1 MELRQLRYFVSVVDA
16 GSITRA
22 CDSLHV
28 VQSAVS
34 HQLRLLEEEIGCA
47 LLVRSAAGVT
57 PTPAGTVLYR
67 DARGILKQVADA
79 KLSASFED
87 SRVAGSVAIGM
98 ASSTA
103 RMCAMPILAAIR
115 RAYPEV
121 MLSIHEGL
129 SSRLTGSLI
138 AGRLDLVVVYASEAT
153 AKVQTTFIARE
164 PFYFATTDPAAKQA
178 YAGRSE
184 LDLAELARWPLL
196 LPSTPNGTRS
206 ALDRA
211 CARENIRYD
220 TVAEINTPST
230 QCASVLAGLGS
241 TVLPWVSLNLI
252 EHSSEVLIL
261 PLVNPRVYRDVVV
274 AQATTVPSR
283 AADAVKALVIETVS
297 RLHEGLAGAAAVPE
311 R

>member
-22 CDSLHV
+22 CDTLHV

-47 LLVRSAAGVT
+47 LLIRSATGVS
-57 PTPAGTVLYR
+57 PTPAGTSLYR

-87 SRVAGSVAIGM
+87 MRVAGAVAIGI

-103 RMCAMPILAAIR
+103 RLCAMPILAAVR
-115 RAYPEV
+115 SAYPEV

-129 SSRLTGSLI
+129 SSTLTASLV
-138 AGRLDLVVVYASEAT
+138 AGKLDLAVGYASEAT
-153 AKVQTTFIARE
+153 EKVNSTFIARE
-164 PFYFATTDPAAKQA
+164 PFYFATADAGAKRE

-184 LDLAELARWPLL
+184 LDLSELARWPLL
-196 LPSTPNGTRS
+196 LPSPPNGTRS

-241 TVLPWVSLNLI
+241 TVLPWASMSLI
-252 EHSSEVLIL
+252 ERRSEVLIL

-274 AQATTVPSR
+274 LHASAAPSR
-283 AADAVKALVIETVS
+283 ATDAVRALITETV
-297 RLHEGLAGAAAVPE
+297 RQMHEGLAGAAAVPE